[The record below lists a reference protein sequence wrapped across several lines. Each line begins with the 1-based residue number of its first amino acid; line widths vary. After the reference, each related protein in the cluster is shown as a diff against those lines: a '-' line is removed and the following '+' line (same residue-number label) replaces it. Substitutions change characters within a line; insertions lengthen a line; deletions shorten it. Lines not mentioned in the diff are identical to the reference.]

1 MKKYILKH
9 IKRNKIKIVIVCF
22 AFFILIPLLINYI
35 YRNGA
40 ICRFLNF
47 KWSAGDMIQFYGAI
61 IGGVLTVYGVYLTIN
76 YTQSN
81 YEDDI
86 RNRVLPYIAFNFL
99 EQKTIRGLL
108 EEEIDVEDDNMLK
121 IGMNE
126 FDLEEI
132 YFVVNNGMVEAKLF
146 LTKDQKRRIING
158 GVINQ
163 HISKGV
169 TAVIDSQLIYQT
181 IILENVG
188 VGAAIQARVGF
199 NKAECSDP
207 KFCKPMTLK
216 RGDNISVHIYADDCN
231 KDSKNL
237 CNYSL
242 GIEYS
247 DIYGNKYIQEM
258 PIELGYDIE
267 ENQNYISINYDVKQ
281 KRVL

>member
-22 AFFILIPLLINYI
+22 VLFILIPLFINYI
-35 YRNGA
+35 YRNCT
-40 ICRFLNF
+40 IYRFLNF

-108 EEEIDVEDDNMLK
+108 EEEIDVEDDNMFK
-121 IGMNE
+121 KGMNE
-126 FDLEEI
+126 FDLEEV
-132 YFVVNNGMVEAKLF
+132 YFVVNNGTIEAKVF
-146 LTKDQKRRIING
+146 LTKEQKRRIYNG
-158 GVINQ
+158 GIIDQ
-163 HISKGV
+163 CISKGV
-169 TAVIDSQLIYQT
+169 IAVVDSQLIYQT
-181 IILENVG
+181 LILENVG

-199 NKAECSDP
+199 NKVDCSEP

-216 RGDNISVHIYADDCN
+216 
-231 KDSKNL
+231 
-237 CNYSL
+237 
-242 GIEYS
+242 
-247 DIYGNKYIQEM
+247 
-258 PIELGYDIE
+258 E
-267 ENQNYISINYDVKQ
+267 EIA
-281 KRVL
+281 